1 MSDHPVADGSP
12 RPALTATAKSSRT
25 SRFAP
30 GRIARRTIRAADGLP
45 APGRHVLEGL
55 RQEHRLLVAHAS
67 GRPRLVGQLP
77 ADRVQVVTAGRTRL
91 AVLGR
96 APGTA
101 AVRPGVSPGRTDAAP
116 AGGEAAASDAR
127 YDALR
132 RHLARIRDT
141 EDLTVHATAQAKPRA
156 AWSTWSSL

>member
-1 MSDHPVADGSP
+1 M
-12 RPALTATAKSSRT
+12 
-25 SRFAP
+25 
-30 GRIARRTIRAADGLP
+30 P

-67 GRPRLVGQLP
+67 GRRRLVGQLP
-77 ADRVQVVTAGRTRL
+77 ADHVQVITAGRTRL
-91 AVLGR
+91 AVLGH

-116 AGGEAAASDAR
+116 ARGEAAASDAR
-127 YDALR
+127 HDALR
-132 RHLARIRDT
+132 RHLARIRDA